1 MARQPVR
8 PVVGF
13 VAGAL
18 IAYVDNFAFEGEV
31 SPIVIVAMLLVAT
44 GIAGVLWGR
53 QAWVASSA
61 IWACIP
67 LVHLMKHFLRLPDT
81 LQPNTYASI
90 VALAVFT
97 LVVSSVGTGGGVL
110 LRWLSGKGNRDGGS

>member
-1 MARQPVR
+1 MR
-8 PVVGF
+8 PVAGF
-13 VAGAL
+13 VAGAV

-44 GIAGVLWGR
+44 GMAGVLWGR
-53 QAWVASSA
+53 QAWVVSAA
-61 IWACIP
+61 IWVCIP
-67 LVHLMKHFLRLPDT
+67 LVHLMKHVLGLPNT

-90 VALAVFT
+90 VTLAMFT

-110 LRWLSGKGNRDGGS
+110 LRWLSGRGNRDGGS